1 MKQLLKRLIRDEE
14 AQDMIEY
21 ALLAGFIS
29 LVAVTAI
36 TQISAGVGNVY
47 NNLNTQVKKIPG
59 AGS

>member
-1 MKQLLKRLIRDEE
+1 MKQLLKRLIRDDE

-36 TQISAGVGNVY
+36 TQISNGVANVY
-47 NNLNTQVKKIPG
+47 GNLNTQVQSIPG